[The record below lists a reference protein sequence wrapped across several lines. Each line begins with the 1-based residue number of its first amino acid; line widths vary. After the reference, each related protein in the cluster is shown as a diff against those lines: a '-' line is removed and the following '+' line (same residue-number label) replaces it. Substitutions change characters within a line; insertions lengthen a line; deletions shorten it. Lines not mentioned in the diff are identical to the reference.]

1 MSINPADVQV
11 YYRPEGMAR
20 LTVNEDRTYLKIRV
34 ARAAPLSQP
43 DRYVSLLNGKGEEI
57 VMLPD
62 LGALDP
68 ESRRVV
74 EQELSRRYLT
84 SRVRRLVSLKQEF
97 GVTYW
102 EVETDRGLRD
112 FVVRDLQE
120 NCVWL
125 SDTHL
130 LLVDVDGSRFEIP
143 DRLLLD
149 ERSQQLLDAIL

>member
-1 MSINPADVQV
+1 
-11 YYRPEGMAR
+11 
-20 LTVNEDRTYLKIRV
+20 
-34 ARAAPLSQP
+34 
-43 DRYVSLLNGKGEEI
+43 
-57 VMLPD
+57 
-62 LGALDP
+62 
-68 ESRRVV
+68 V